1 LGPYAERFTTAE
13 LNASFYRWPRDSTFA
28 GLAHRLPDNFQLS
41 VKAPRGLTHAK
52 RLYAP
57 DLWIERTAR
66 GWHELGA
73 RRGVL
78 FVQLRPRHERGDVRL
93 SYFHD
98 RIPPWIPTA
107 VEFRHPSWHDEAVF
121 RLLEHHQAA
130 YCMMSGA
137 LYIGSYPDTDLRW
150 WADRIREWLATE
162 KDVYVYFNNDAFG
175 HAVRNAEKLHAILSE
190 Q

>member
-1 LGPYAERFTTAE
+1 
-13 LNASFYRWPRDSTFA
+13 
-28 GLAHRLPDNFQLS
+28 

-57 DLWIERTAR
+57 DLWIERIAR

-78 FVQLRPRHERGDVRL
+78 LVRFHPRHERDDARL
-93 SYFHD
+93 SYFLD
-98 RIPPWIPTA
+98 RIPFWIPTA

-130 YCMMSGA
+130 YCVMSGA
-137 LYIGSYPDTDLRW
+137 LYIGSYPDTDIRW
-150 WADRIREWLATE
+150 WADRIWEWLAAE
-162 KDVYVYFNNDAFG
+162 KDVYIYFNNDAFG
-175 HAVRNAEKLHAILSE
+175 HAVRNAEKLRAILSE
-190 Q
+190 